1 MEQIEQAVAC
11 ALSPNAEASLKSQ
24 ATQYCE
30 QIKASPEGWQLC
42 LSLFVREPKSS
53 SEARLFSLQV
63 VEDVLQNR
71 FNTLDASHAL
81 YIRQTFMEFI
91 NREYV
96 VKSDNGGVDA
106 EPAFLRNKLAHA
118 VTLLFINLYPTTWPT
133 FFSDFILLLTSNSVD
148 SNKRTNPKVVDFFLR
163 VLMAIDEEVVNVTVP
178 RTKEEASR
186 NSLIKDAMREGDVQ
200 KITSVWYELLTEYA
214 AGEPEIAVLVLKL
227 MGAYVSWVDINLIV
241 TEPLINL
248 LYQFLNQ
255 ESLRTPAVECL
266 VEIIGKGMRPLEKL
280 SMLQVLNVGDVLGR
294 MDTSDSDFAEH
305 VAKLTNALG
314 VELLFIWKQTESQPD
329 ARASSYTHIEK
340 LLPYMLKFL
349 GDEYDETS
357 SAVFPFVSEL
367 LLMFKRQKKIT
378 NGLNSTQRELLAS
391 LIQVVVFKMKY
402 DPDTEWDDEEED
414 DEEILFSELRKNLKL
429 FFDSIAAID
438 QELFNNYV
446 QSFIVSTFETI
457 QNGGSTHWTDA
468 ELALHL
474 AYLYGEATRGPMT
487 FVTQQENGG
496 VLTPLGEIVA
506 KMVKSNVSAYPHPSI
521 PLPFFENIVRYS
533 QFFEVRSDFLPE
545 VLGPFLDNR
554 GLHNPRKITR
564 SRSWYL
570 FYRFVKLL
578 KVHMSPF
585 VDGMLNGLMDLL
597 AIQVDI
603 SDNASGSSNSTS
615 SFDSQLYLFETVG
628 LLISA
633 DGVDASKQVE
643 YLQFVFNPIVATIRE
658 CTNKALQAPDD
669 PLIPIH
675 LHHLVMAIGSVSKG
689 FPEAKEGVA
698 PIAQV
703 FKQATECILVLL
715 ENMNKYE
722 VVRES
727 ARFAFARL
735 LNCLGSEI
743 LPYILPL
750 INNMITECQV
760 TELVDFLP
768 FMGLVVHKFKP
779 SIMNA
784 LNDLLLPLLNK
795 VFTFLN
801 QTATGTDEAVLL
813 FDLRKSYLNFIVS
826 ILNAEMDDVFI
837 TEKNAPHLNTLL
849 QSILYYALDG
859 EDIPTQKIAIGIL
872 HKFVNI
878 WGGSNTNGANTKSLA
893 GFEQFIYEH
902 IVRVCFEVPA
912 KRSFDFGDGQAVLVF
927 GELSSLQKSI
937 LLKQGPEFLNFMR
950 GVYLPSVNCPPS
962 MIEEYC
968 QAIQQLELKQ
978 FKKYFQNFIRN
989 ST

>member
-11 ALSPNAEASLKSQ
+11 ALSPNADSSLKSQ

-30 QIKASPEGWQLC
+30 QIKSSQDGWQLC

-71 FNTLDASHAL
+71 FSTLDASHAL

-96 VKSDNGGVDA
+96 AGNDNRSSEA
-106 EPAFLRNKLAHA
+106 EPVFLKNKLAHA
-118 VTLLFINLYPTTWPT
+118 VTLLFINMYPTNWRT
-133 FFSDFILLLTSNSVD
+133 FFSDFILLLSANSAN
-148 SNKRTNPKVVDFFLR
+148 SNKRTNHKVVDFFLR
-163 VLMAIDEEVVNVTVP
+163 VLMAIDEEVVNVSVP

-200 KITSVWYELLTEYA
+200 QIAAVWYELLAEYSA
-214 AGEPEIAVLVLKL
+214 DEPEIAALVLKM

-248 LYQFLNQ
+248 IYQFLSQGN
-255 ESLRTPAVECL
+255 LRTPAVECL
-266 VEIIGKGMRPLEKL
+266 IEIIGKGMRPLEKL

-294 MDTSDSDFAEH
+294 LDVSDSDFAEH

-314 VELLFIWKQTESQPD
+314 VELLFIWKQTEDQPD

-378 NGLNSTQRELLAS
+378 NGLTATQRELLAS

-402 DPDTEWDDEEED
+402 DPDTEWNDEEED

-438 QELFNNYV
+438 QELFSSYV
-446 QSFIVSTFETI
+446 QSCIVSTFETV
-457 QNGGSTHWTDA
+457 QNGATTHWTDV
-468 ELALHL
+468 ELSLHL
-474 AYLYGEATRGPMT
+474 AYLYGEAIRGPMT
-487 FVTQQENGG
+487 FVTTQGNTS

-521 PLPFFENIVRYS
+521 PLPFFENIVRYA
-533 QFFEVRSDFLPE
+533 QFFETRSDLLPE

-554 GLHNPRKITR
+554 GLHNSRKVTR

-578 KVHMSPF
+578 KAHMGPY
-585 VDGMLNGLMDLL
+585 VDGMLNSLMDLL
-597 AIQVDI
+597 VIQVDV
-603 SDNASGSSNSTS
+603 SDSVSGASNSGS
-615 SFDSQLYLFETVG
+615 SFDSQLYLFETVW
-628 LLISA
+628 
-633 DGVDASKQVE
+633 VE
-643 YLQFVFNPIVATIRE
+643 YLQFVFNPIVTTIQE
-658 CTNKALQAPDD
+658 CTNKARQAPDD

-675 LHHLVMAIGSVSKG
+675 LHHLVMAIGSISKG
-689 FPEAKEGVA
+689 FPEAKEGVS

-743 LPYILPL
+743 LPYLLPL
-750 INNMITECQV
+750 INNMIAECQV

-768 FMGLVVHKFKP
+768 FMGLVIHKFKP
-779 SIMNA
+779 SIMSA

-813 FDLRKSYLNFIVS
+813 LDLRKSYLNFIIS
-826 ILNAEMDDVFI
+826 ILNSEMDDVFL

-849 QSILYYALDG
+849 QSILYYALDS
-859 EDIPTQKIAIGIL
+859 EDISTQKVAIGIL

-878 WGGSNTNGANTKSLA
+878 WGGSNANGANTKSIP

-902 IVRVCFEVPA
+902 IVRVCFEVPT
-912 KRSFDFGDGQAVLVF
+912 KRSFDFADGQAVLVF

-937 LLKQGPEFLNFMR
+937 LLKQGPDFLNFMR
-950 GVYLPSVNCPPS
+950 GVYLPSVNCPPP